1 MSEPTQRKA
10 PAAVTKVLLTLHIIA
25 VIIAVGPVA
34 VAASMFPPA
43 ARKALASGNEADM
56 ATLRLLNRICKVY
69 ALVSLAVPVLG
80 FATAGILG
88 VTGNL
93 WIIVSIVLTG
103 IAALVLGLLVLPY
116 QQRVLD
122 GTPTPPAQLA
132 MCTGV
137 FNLLWAAVTVVMIF
151 RPGSTLNG

>member
-1 MSEPTQRKA
+1 MGTTPKREDP
-10 PAAVTKVLLTLHIIA
+10 PAVTKILLTIHIIA
-25 VIIAVGPVA
+25 VIIAIGPVA

-43 ARKALASGNEADM
+43 ARKALASGDEADK

-69 ALVSLAVPVLG
+69 ALVSIAVPVFG
-80 FATAGILG
+80 FATAGIMG

-132 MCTGV
+132 MYTGV

-151 RPGSTLNG
+151 RPGSSLNG